1 MAADSDES
9 LRIASVEL
17 QAPASGYAVDAGSR
31 KADPVVRT
39 IQTRLTYSS

>member
-17 QAPASGYAVDAGSR
+17 QPPESGYTVDAGSR
-31 KADPVVRT
+31 KTDSVVRLIST
-39 IQTRLTYSS
+39 

>member
-1 MAADSDES
+1 MAADTDES

-17 QAPASGYAVDAGSR
+17 QPPASGYTVDAGSR

-39 IQTRLTYSS
+39 TTTRLKRS